1 VFKVFIFA
9 KKIELMRWIFTSLL
23 SLLIITTVFA
33 QSKVSLTAKQIVAE
47 EIIVDGKAN
56 EKAWSFATPTSEFVV
71 RTPNPGSKPLHQ
83 TEVKVV
89 YDDQAVYV
97 FASLFDNEPDKIQ
110 TQLSKRDDFDNVDWF
125 TFVISPYNDGINGV
139 NFLVTAAGVQ
149 YDSKYSVFDEDANWN
164 AVWQSEVVINEQ
176 GWFVEMKIPYSAIRF
191 PEKPEQE
198 WGVNFIRS
206 IRRTREQS
214 SWSPIKPEVDGFLN
228 QAGLLKGI
236 KDITPPLRLF
246 LFPYV
251 SGYAENFD
259 GKWGTSYNG
268 GMDLKYGISDAFT
281 LDVTLVPD
289 FGQVQSD
296 NRVLNL
302 SPFEVRFNENRQF
315 FTEGTELFNK
325 GELFYSRRI
334 GGFPH
339 AYSNAFSALEEG
351 EEVTELPV
359 QGRLV
364 NASKLSGRTSE
375 GLGVGVFNAITRN
388 SFATLK
394 KGDET
399 RTVLVDPS
407 TNYNVLVLDQNLKNN
422 SYITLINTNVTRAGN
437 FYDANVTGTQFRVRN
452 NKNTLQANGGVNY
465 SNKYGASIDNSNG
478 FAYSTGLDKIGG
490 KYQFGVGHE
499 LMSNTYDINDLG
511 FLYNNNEVS
520 DFAYLSFTEYEQTKR
535 FNRWWSGVNLY
546 YQRLYKPSVFT
557 GLNINANIAGTS
569 KKFHT
574 FGVNGGAQPV
584 KGANYFEPRIVGR
597 FYETAENFYGSGFIS
612 SDYRKRFALDVNI
625 GATKIN
631 QANRYDL
638 NYFISPRFRFND
650 KSNMIYQFSVS
661 KRFNEEGYSTL
672 DSLGTNSV
680 FGRRNVKVMTN
691 VLNYNYIFTN
701 KMALTLRVRHYWS
714 TVSYQSFH
722 ALQDDGLLAKEA
734 YNGNNVNGTPV
745 VVNADNT
752 SDFNRN
758 YNSFN
763 IDLVYTWVFAPGSEL
778 RVVWKNNIEQ
788 SGNLLEENL
797 SSDFKTTIEQE
808 QLNSFSI
815 KLLYFIDYAS
825 LRKKG

>member
-1 VFKVFIFA
+1 
-9 KKIELMRWIFTSLL
+9 MRWILTSLL
-23 SLLIITTVFA
+23 AFLTTTTAFA
-33 QSKVSLTAKQIVAE
+33 QTKVTLAAAKQLEGATMVI
-47 EIIVDGKAN
+47 DGKAEEAVWN
-56 EKAWSFATPTSEFVV
+56 EAQSTSSFIV
-71 RTPNPGSKPLHQ
+71 RTPNPGSKPLQ
-83 TEVKVV
+83 NTEVKVV
-89 YDDQAVYV
+89 YDDQALYV
-97 FASLFDNEPDKIQ
+97 FASLFDNEPKKIQ
-110 TQLSKRDDFDNVDWF
+110 TQLSQRDQFDNVDWF
-125 TFVISPYNDGINGV
+125 SFIISPYNDGINGV

-149 YDSKYSVFDEDANWN
+149 FDSKYSVFGEDANWN

-228 QAGLLKGI
+228 QAGLLKGVTN
-236 KDITPPLRLF
+236 ITPPVRLF

-259 GKWGTSYNG
+259 GNWGTSYNG

-296 NRVLNL
+296 NKVLNL

-325 GELFYSRRI
+325 GGLFYSRRI

-339 AYSNAFSALEEG
+339 AYGNAFNALEEG
-351 EEVTELPV
+351 EEVSEIPS
-359 QGRLV
+359 QGRLI
-364 NASKLSGRTSE
+364 NATKLSGRTSE
-375 GLGVGVFNAITRN
+375 GLGIGVFNAITRN
-388 SFATLK
+388 SYATLK

-422 SYITLINTNVTRAGN
+422 SYVTLINTNVTRAGN

-452 NKNTLQANGGVNY
+452 NKNTLQANGGATY
-465 SNKYGASIDNSNG
+465 SNKFGASIANTDG
-478 FAYSTGLDKIGG
+478 FAYNAGLDKIGG
-490 KYQFGVGHE
+490 KFQFGVGHGLE
-499 LMSNTYDINDLG
+499 SDTYDINDLG
-511 FLYNNNEVS
+511 FLYSNNEINNYAYVS
-520 DFAYLSFTEYEQTKR
+520 YTQYEQTKR
-535 FNRWWSGVNLY
+535 FNRWWSGVNVNY
-546 YQRLYKPSVFT
+546 NRLYNPSAFT
-557 GLNINANIAGTS
+557 GLNINGNIAGTS

-574 FGVNGGAQPV
+574 FGVNGGIQPV
-584 KGANYFEPRIVGR
+584 KGANYFEPRILGR
-597 FYETAENFYGSGFIS
+597 YYENAENYYGSGFIS

-631 QANRYDL
+631 QENRYNF

-650 KSNMIYQFSVS
+650 KSNMIYQFSES
-661 KRFNEEGYSTL
+661 RRFNEEGYVTL

-680 FGRRNVKVMTN
+680 FGRRNVKVLTN

-701 KMALTLRVRHYWS
+701 RMALTLRVRHYWS
-714 TVSYQSFH
+714 RVSYKSFH
-722 ALQDDGLLAKEA
+722 ALQTDGLLSYED
-734 YNGNNVNGTPV
+734 YQGNNVDGTPV
-745 VVNADNT
+745 LVKADNT

-763 IDLVYTWVFAPGSEL
+763 VDLVYTWVFAPGSEL

-797 SSDFKTTIEQE
+797 RSDFKTTIEQE

-815 KLLYFIDYAS
+815 KLLYFIDYAT
-825 LRKKG
+825 LRKNG

>member
-1 VFKVFIFA
+1 
-9 KKIELMRWIFTSLL
+9 MRWIFTSLL
-23 SLLIITTVFA
+23 SLFIITTIFA
-33 QSKVSLTAKQIVAE
+33 QSKVSLTAKQIVDE

-56 EKAWSFATPTSEFVV
+56 EQAWSSATPTSEFVV

-110 TQLSKRDDFDNVDWF
+110 KQLSKRDDFDNVDWF
-125 TFVISPYNDGINGV
+125 TFIISPYNDGINGV

-236 KDITPPLRLF
+236 KDITPPVRLF

-296 NRVLNL
+296 NKVLNL

-351 EEVTELPV
+351 EKVTELPS

-364 NASKLSGRTSE
+364 NATKLSGRTSE
-375 GLGVGVFNAITRN
+375 GLGVGLFNAITRN
-388 SFATLK
+388 SYATLK

-422 SYITLINTNVTRAGN
+422 SYVTLINTNVTRAGT

-452 NKNTLQANGGVNY
+452 TKNTLQANGQATI
-465 SNKYGASIDNSNG
+465 SNKYGEAIENSNG
-478 FAYSTGLDKIGG
+478 FSYDAGLDKIGG
-490 KYQFGVGHE
+490 KYQFGAGHS
-499 LMSNTYDINDLG
+499 LKSNTYDINDLG

-520 DFAYLSFTEYEQTKR
+520 DFVYLNFTEYEQTKR
-535 FNRWWSGVNLY
+535 FNRWWSGVNVY

-612 SDYRKRFALDVNI
+612 SDYRKRFALDVNV

-631 QANRYDL
+631 QDNRYEF

-650 KSNMIYQFSVS
+650 KSNMIYQFSES
-661 KRFNEEGYSTL
+661 RRFNEEGYSTL
-672 DSLGTNSV
+672 DSLGTNAV
-680 FGRRNVKVMTN
+680 FGRRNVKVLTN

-714 TVSYQSFH
+714 RVSYQSFH
-722 ALQDDGLLAKEA
+722 ALQNDGLLAKDE
-734 YNGNNVNGTPV
+734 YDGNNIDGTPV
-745 VVNADNT
+745 AINADNT
-752 SDFNRN
+752 SAFNRN

-763 IDLVYTWVFAPGSEL
+763 VDLVYTWVFAPGSEL

-788 SGNLLEENL
+788 SGNLLEDNL
-797 SSDFKTTIEQE
+797 SSDFKTTIEQD

-815 KLLYFIDYAS
+815 KLLYFLDYAS